1 MHGRVV
7 VAQQPAPIVSFA
19 RLPAGWRAFL
29 EGAAGAYATSW
40 SYDENSFGWAGS
52 MPRGGIVVR
61 VFFPNT
67 AAHPSALRLA
77 LPAKPAVLLE
87 GTTDTPEYRLSGRV
101 AGRAVEVWVDIRR
114 PRPTPAELRAAQRV
128 LSQIRFG

>member
-19 RLPAGWRAFL
+19 RLPAGWRAFA
-29 EGAAGAYATSW
+29 EGAGAYATSW
-40 SYDENSFGWAGS
+40 SYRENSFGWAAS

-61 VFFPNT
+61 VFFPST
-67 AAHPSALRLA
+67 AARQPALRRA
-77 LPAKPAVLLE
+77 LPAKPAVLLD
-87 GTTDTPEYRLSGRV
+87 GTTDTPEYRLRGRV

-114 PRPTPAELRAAQRV
+114 PRPTAGELRAAQRV
-128 LSQIRFG
+128 VSSIRFR